1 MMKMHKL
8 NQKGLTLIELIV
20 VMLVMSILAIM
31 MANFIANWLQ
41 SETNT
46 QKRADLLTNAQN
58 ALDTITE
65 DIRMSGSVDANNRWP
80 DANGPS
86 GNQFGWASGSQTLIL
101 AKTAVTS
108 GNTVI
113 FSDPSNYITQK
124 DNAIYYLSGTTLYRR
139 ILESTDA
146 SDAAT
151 TTCPP
156 SAATSSCPADKTIAT
171 GVKTFT
177 VTYYDAD
184 NNVVTPANA
193 RSVQLAITLT
203 TKQNTQTISA
213 SYSTRMVFRND

>member
-1 MMKMHKL
+1 MRTRRF
-8 NQKGLTLIELIV
+8 NQKGFTLVELIV
-20 VMLVMSILAIM
+20 VMLVMSILAILL
-31 MANFIANWLQ
+31 ANFIANWLQ

-46 QKRADLLTNAQN
+46 QKRADLLTNAQR

-65 DIRMSGSVDANNRWP
+65 DIRMSGSVDTNNRWP

-86 GNQFGWASGSQTLIL
+86 GNQFGWTAGSQTLIL

-156 SAATSSCPADKTIAT
+156 AAATSSCPADKTIAT

>member
-1 MMKMHKL
+1 MKTHKL

>member
-177 VTYYDAD
+177 ATYYNAD
-184 NNVVTPANA
+184 NAVVTPANA

>member
-1 MMKMHKL
+1 MKL
-8 NQKGLTLIELIV
+8 RTRNQKGFTLVELIV
-20 VMLVMSILAIM
+20 VMLVMSVLSLM
-31 MANFIANWLQ
+31 LANFIATWLQ

-58 ALDTITE
+58 ALDTVTE

-80 DANGPS
+80 DTYGPGGS
-86 GNQFGWASGSQTLIL
+86 QFGWTSGSQVLVL

-108 GNTVI
+108 SNAVI

-139 ILESTDA
+139 ILKSTDA
-146 SDAAT
+146 TDAAK

-156 SAATSSCPADKTIAT
+156 ANATASCPADKTIAT
-171 GVKTFT
+171 GVSAFA
-177 VTYYDAD
+177 VSYYDAD

-193 RSVQLAITLT
+193 RSVQLAITVF